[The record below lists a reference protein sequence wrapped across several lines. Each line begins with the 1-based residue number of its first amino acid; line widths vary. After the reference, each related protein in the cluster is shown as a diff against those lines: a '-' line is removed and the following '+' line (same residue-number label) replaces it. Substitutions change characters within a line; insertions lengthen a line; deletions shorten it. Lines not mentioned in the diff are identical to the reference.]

1 MNDLALHIETLLLDN
16 DCVIVPD
23 FGGFVA
29 HYVPSVY
36 VEEEQLFLPPSRSIG
51 FNPLLKMND
60 GLLAQSYMALYGTNF
75 ADATRIIE
83 RGVDELKDTLSGEG
97 KVYFS
102 NIGEV
107 TCNIHGIYDF
117 APDEHRLATPA
128 LFGLDAFS
136 MKALPPLPKKQAQKV
151 PTAKAKT
158 KLTHRHRLRR
168 SVPYVATVA
177 ICFILLF
184 FLSTPIDNNQSVS
197 TNYAQL
203 NPIEWMTHVP
213 APTPVPP
220 PLPTQ
225 KAVQEP
231 AQGMVGSVAQAERHY
246 HIIVASGISM
256 RNAER
261 FANNLL
267 TQGYAEAH
275 TLTGEGKIR
284 VSLCSYETKAE
295 AYEALNQLRK
305 NEAFAN
311 AWVLR
316 R

>member
-1 MNDLALHIETLLLDN
+1 MNDLSLHIETLLLDN

-75 ADATRIIE
+75 ADATRIIR
-83 RGVDELKDTLSGEG
+83 RGVDELKSMLSGEG
-97 KVYFS
+97 NVYLP
-102 NIGEV
+102 NIGEI
-107 TCNIHGIYDF
+107 TCNIHGVYNF
-117 APDEHRLATPA
+117 TPDEHRLATPA
-128 LFGLDAFS
+128 LFGLDAFT
-136 MKALPPLPKKQAQKV
+136 MKALPPLPKMQKAPDKV
-151 PTAKAKT
+151 KVKPV
-158 KLTHRHRLRR
+158 HRHRLRR

-213 APTPVPP
+213 TPTPVPP

-225 KAVQEP
+225 KVTKEP
-231 AQGMVGSVAQAERHY
+231 AQETVIMPQAEKHY
-246 HIIVASGISM
+246 HIIVASGISI
-256 RNAER
+256 RNANR
-261 FANNLL
+261 FADDL
-267 TQGYAEAH
+267 QVKGYAEAH
-275 TLTGEGKIR
+275 TLTGDGKTR

-295 AYEALNQLRK
+295 AYEALNGIRK
-305 NEAFAN
+305 SDAFVN